1 MCGCLALSM
10 LEKNTENG
18 LKTTLKQSRTHPNIS
33 IQETINTSYEKW
45 IELNLA
51 WFPCSRVIFEGSQPF
66 LEDYLHSKMT
76 PREENSQIDGN
87 TLQIISDKKV
97 PL

>member
-18 LKTTLKQSRTHPNIS
+18 LKTTQILVYEKRLIV
-33 IQETINTSYEKW
+33 YEKW
-45 IELNLA
+45 IELNVA
-51 WFPCSRVIFEGSQPF
+51 WFTCSRVIFEGSRSF

-76 PREENSQIDGN
+76 PREENTQIDGN
-87 TLQIISDKKV
+87 TLQIISNEKV